1 MVLRSLSST
10 YLRRKCKTPD
20 GSFQAYVS
28 GGSSLKVLD
37 PRGLT
42 IEPVHQRFIRDWIK
56 PNATVWDIGANLG
69 LFAFPAALK
78 ARQGSVYAFEPD
90 VELAAN
96 LLRSLRLTSNKGL
109 NVSLFCLAISD
120 ADGTA
125 NFQISTFSRAMNKL
139 EAVGKW
145 HDGEV
150 KVLETRSVATLTI
163 DTLAKGLLPPTVIK
177 IDVEGHELSV
187 IEGIGRY
194 LNNNSCKIKQ
204 IQFEYGGTY
213 LDANIKLKDIF
224 NLLSEKYNIGKIF
237 PDSVFYTDYSEKLED
252 FQYSNYL
259 AILKDYNTI

>member
-90 VELAAN
+90 VELATN
-96 LLRSLRLTSNKGL
+96 LLRSLRLTPNKGL

-177 IDVEGHELSV
+177 IDVEGAEVGVLEGGKNTIAKYRPTML
-187 IEGIGRY
+187 IEGPSQLWGPMGIFLRAHDY
-194 LNNNSCKIKQ
+194 VI
-204 IQFEYGGTY
+204 
-213 LDANIKLKDIF
+213 LDGAAEHQLPLDHPVWDTVALPK
-224 NLLSEKYNIGKIF
+224 EKFLMNGQRTT
-237 PDSVFYTDYSEKLED
+237 P
-252 FQYSNYL
+252 
-259 AILKDYNTI
+259 